1 MRQVGFRDCSLV
13 VCGFCAARRHIFS
26 VPDCTKTWCHN
37 WRYEYALLF
46 RFFLWFEAWSCVW
59 VFLLLCSWIYNMY
72 LKVRWNW
79 GGIENMNRRNVI
91 YCLLFSVEKCYVL
104 LPILCV
110 QSWTQI
116 SENDLHMTYQ
126 WLWKWSSEKL
136 KNRQVLQSLL
146 KWYFNFSSWIK
157 MNCNQDELSN
167 YQMRQSWFHCFNLLL
182 PGSLFF
188 AFVQECNQGLQWKCK
203 ERTKVQ

>member
-1 MRQVGFRDCSLV
+1 MWILCCAQTHFLSPRLYKNLVSQLEIWICLIVPFHPVLWSWKFCMGVPVCFVCVHEYITGIWKWGEIEEVSRTWIIEMWYTVYDSL
-13 VCGFCAARRHIFS
+13 
-26 VPDCTKTWCHN
+26 W
-37 WRYEYALLF
+37 
-46 RFFLWFEAWSCVW
+46 
-59 VFLLLCSWIYNMY
+59 
-72 LKVRWNW
+72 
-79 GGIENMNRRNVI
+79 RNVMY
-91 YCLLFSVEKCYVL
+91 YCRF
-104 LPILCV
+104 CV
-110 QSWTQI
+110 SRVGLKYQKTICIW
-116 SENDLHMTYQ
+116 HQ